1 MSVKRIL
8 VIDDER
14 PLLETLEMFLVERGF
29 AVRSTV
35 SATEGLKEC
44 KAFDPHVIILDIRL
58 PDMNGLDVLQE
69 LIRNGRKNIIIITA
83 FHDMDIT
90 IKAIKLGAFEY
101 IPKPIDVEELDRV
114 IDKALKSLNSG
125 RTAEDVSVDP
135 SLSYEE
141 GKIIGKSRGMKEI
154 FKAIGVLSENRV
166 TVLIEGETG
175 TGKELI
181 ARAIHCNSPY
191 RGHPFQPINCSAIV
205 GTLLESELFGHEKGA
220 FTGASSSKR
229 GKFELAGEGTI
240 FLDEIGEIPF
250 ELQSKL
256 LRFLQEKEFERLGG
270 EKKIKS
276 NARIIAATNTDLWKL
291 VQAGSFRE
299 DLYYRLSV
307 ANIKVPPLRDRK
319 SDIPLLVEHILRK
332 INHDLGKDV
341 RKIEEK
347 ALKRIMEY
355 DWPGNVR
362 EIENLLTQAAINTQ
376 GEIILEEAIIP
387 MLGEKLQ
394 SHQNQFQNHQIQKDL
409 LNNNKQKLKDIEKEH
424 IIEVLN
430 RTHWHLGKACELL
443 GISRPTLR
451 HKIRAYEI
459 SSDPHTT

>member
-1 MSVKRIL
+1 MKAKRIL
-8 VIDDER
+8 IIDDER
-14 PLLETLEMFLVERGF
+14 PLLETLEMFLTEKGYTTRC
-29 AVRSTV
+29 AI
-35 SATEGLKEC
+35 SATEGLKQC
-44 KAFDPHVIILDIRL
+44 TVFDPHVIILDIRL
-58 PDMNGLDVLQE
+58 PDMNGLEVLQE

-90 IKAIKLGAFEY
+90 IKAMKLGAFDY

-114 IDKALKSLNSG
+114 IDKALKSSTSI
-125 RTAEDVSVDP
+125 RTTEAVSIDP
-135 SLSYEE
+135 SLSFVE
-141 GKIIGKSRGMKEI
+141 GKIVGKSRGMKEI

-191 RGHPFQPINCSAIV
+191 REHPFQPINCSAIV

-220 FTGASSSKR
+220 FTSASSQKK
-229 GKFELAGEGTI
+229 GKFELAGQGTI

-276 NARIIAATNTDLWKL
+276 NARIITATNKDLWNL

-299 DLYYRLSV
+299 DLYYRLNV
-307 ANIKVPPLRDRK
+307 ATIKVPPLRERK

-332 INHDLGKDV
+332 INHDLGKGV

-347 ALKRIMEY
+347 ALKKIVEY

-362 EIENLLTQAAINTQ
+362 EIENLLTQVVINTQ
-376 GEIILEEAIIP
+376 GEVIFEEAITP
-387 MLGEKLQ
+387 FLGQKN
-394 SHQNQFQNHQIQKDL
+394 HNHQSQKDAP
-409 LNNNKQKLKDIEKEH
+409 NKNQSLKDIEKEH

-430 RTHWHLGKACELL
+430 HTHWHLGKACELL

-459 SSDPHTT
+459 SSNPHTT